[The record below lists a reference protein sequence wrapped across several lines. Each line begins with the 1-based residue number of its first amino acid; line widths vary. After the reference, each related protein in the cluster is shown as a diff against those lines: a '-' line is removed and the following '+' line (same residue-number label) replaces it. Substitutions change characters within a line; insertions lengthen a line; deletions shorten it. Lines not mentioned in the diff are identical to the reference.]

1 MRLKLSREQKIAHRF
16 LSSFHMVAD
25 RMDSSIEC
33 LERAESARTSI
44 SASIGAMSFSG
55 EQHDKMLNA
64 MLRMDSAID
73 EIGELA
79 DGYSEQFKEV
89 EGYVSAVQRIDPQAG
104 KALRKV
110 YIEGLSAQGGGG
122 RRGLRQEDGLRVPE
136 EGPRPY
142 VHPAE
147 QGRRSSG
154 ESHAS
159 DVARRLPGA
168 LQELRPQLRRERDL
182 ADLRRNEARRDGAGR
197 LHALRRVQAQE
208 G

>member
-55 EQHDKMLNA
+55 EQYDKMLNA

-110 YIEGLSAQGGGG
+110 YIEGLSVKEAAADEECAKKTVYEYLKK
-122 RRGLRQEDGLRVPE
+122 GLDLTFILLSRED
-136 EGPRPY
+136 
-142 VHPAE
+142 
-147 QGRRSSG
+147 
-154 ESHAS
+154 
-159 DVARRLPGA
+159 D
-168 LQELRPQLRRERDL
+168 
-182 ADLRRNEARRDGAGR
+182 
-197 LHALRRVQAQE
+197 
-208 G
+208 